1 MRREKRDKTAARDR
15 LRRRYKRVDSMLVL
29 ILLSVFQFISTIPV
43 VFSDGK
49 VYFLQWAMF
58 IAFNLF
64 EWAYVIV
71 MKTVFKKVNFELELI
86 AFFLCGNTVSIGR
99 SRGND
104 IRLEAPNASRHHADL
119 VLYEDGWA
127 IVDANSSAGTTLNG
141 ERITEPQLL
150 FEGDVIGL
158 GDERLYFTRNPSL
171 YK

>member
-71 MKTVFKKVNFELELI
+71 MKTVFKKVNFEL
-86 AFFLCGNTVSIGR
+86 
-99 SRGND
+99 
-104 IRLEAPNASRHHADL
+104 
-119 VLYEDGWA
+119 
-127 IVDANSSAGTTLNG
+127 
-141 ERITEPQLL
+141 
-150 FEGDVIGL
+150 
-158 GDERLYFTRNPSL
+158 
-171 YK
+171 